1 MSYSDKD
8 KAKEHWNR
16 CKDDVHE
23 AGQHAA
29 SAASTVGHD
38 FRAAAGEAAEAGKY
52 AARRCGSSPS
62 QIPRL
67 YCTNGSE
74 LTRLMTSIH

>member
-8 KAKEHWNR
+8 KAKEHWNKS
-16 CKDDVHE
+16 KDNAHE

-52 AARRCGSSPS
+52 AARRCVHP
-62 QIPRL
+62 L
-67 YCTNGSE
+67 YRNLNIAIYEGV
-74 LTRLMTSIH
+74 RVNA

>member
-1 MSYSDKD
+1 MSYSDKE
-8 KAKEHWNR
+8 KAKEHWNKS
-16 CKDDVHE
+16 KDNAHE

-52 AARRCGSSPS
+52 AARRCVHP
-62 QIPRL
+62 L
-67 YCTNGSE
+67 YWNFNVAIYEGVRANAC
-74 LTRLMTSIH
+74 